1 MGGTAPAVLS
11 GADEAAVAAFLA
23 GRCGFTRIAQVC
35 EEVLEAHVVEPLR
48 SVEQALAASDW
59 GRSEAEGRVSR

>member
-23 GRCGFTRIAQVC
+23 GRCGFTAIAQLC
-35 EEVLEAHVVEPLR
+35 EEVLESHVPEPLQ
-48 SVEQALAASDW
+48 SVDQALAASDW
-59 GRSEAEGRVSR
+59 GRAQAERRVGR